1 MKQEDIHISFDLE
14 TLSLESNAAIVQIGA
29 VQVGSSKE
37 FNSYINPRSAE
48 YLGGHVDVGTINW
61 WDRQDPQIRNTVFGG
76 ITDIREALL
85 DLAQEDE
92 HHNAIADFKH
102 KGKIGVRR
110 PRDPIRK
117 ATEAEG
123 RVTITIPFTPEEA
136 KTVTGYLN
144 RSNVPLSMPEA
155 LAALRLYFLG
165 MVDEGHTRFM
175 IG

>member
-1 MKQEDIHISFDLE
+1 M
-14 TLSLESNAAIVQIGA
+14 SNKIKTNVRIPAIVHADWVEIAARLKMGM
-29 VQVGSSKE
+29 
-37 FNSYINPRSAE
+37 
-48 YLGGHVDVGTINW
+48 GT
-61 WDRQDPQIRNTVFGG
+61 V
-76 ITDIREALL
+76 IREALL

-92 HHNAIADFKH
+92 HHNDIADFKH

-136 KTVTGYLN
+136 KTVTEFLN

-155 LAALRLYFLG
+155 LATLRLYFLG
-165 MVDEGHTRFM
+165 MADEGHARYIM
-175 IG
+175 G

>member
-1 MKQEDIHISFDLE
+1 MTNNNKVNINVPANIHADWVEI
-14 TLSLESNAAIVQIGA
+14 AARLKMGM
-29 VQVGSSKE
+29 
-37 FNSYINPRSAE
+37 
-48 YLGGHVDVGTINW
+48 GT
-61 WDRQDPQIRNTVFGG
+61 V
-76 ITDIREALL
+76 IREALL

-92 HHNAIADFKH
+92 HHNDIADFKH

-123 RVTITIPFTPEEA
+123 RVTITIPFTPEED

-144 RSNVPLSMPEA
+144 RSNVPLSMSDT
-155 LAALRLYFLG
+155 LAVLRLYFLG